1 MTSPQPAPAP
11 QSAAPTAWS
20 EWLRYWS
27 VVAAW
32 LLVISTLSGDPFS
45 ATNTNRYL
53 DPILRFLFPAI
64 TPSELALAHTAMR
77 KAAHFVEFFVLGSL
91 LYWALRRGRPPRWQ
105 ARLAVVALVLAA
117 VYAGADELH
126 QAFVPSRTSSLL
138 DSGTDTLGAAVS
150 QVVIYL
156 RHRLRRHAAGE

>member
-1 MTSPQPAPAP
+1 MMAPRQPPVR
-11 QSAAPTAWS
+11 
-20 EWLRYWS
+20 EILRYWIP
-27 VVAAW
+27 VVLW

-53 DPILRFLFPAI
+53 DPILRFLFPGL
-64 TPSELALAHTAMR
+64 TPAGFVVAHTVIR

-91 LYWALRRGRPPRWQ
+91 LYWALRRGRQPLWQPRMALQ
-105 ARLAVVALVLAA
+105 ALLIAAL
-117 VYAGADELH
+117 YALADEAR

-150 QVVIYL
+150 QIVIYL
-156 RHRLRRHAAGE
+156 RHRPGRHVTAE